1 LDDILGKFEVDA
13 KAGVE
18 CRRHPRFEC
27 TKTVEVIIYPVQEG
41 RRPSR
46 CFLLTQDISRGGFN
60 LIYAVELFPGQ
71 RLEVMFDDRPAR
83 QAVVA
88 WCKRLPNKQYSIGC
102 KFETAEDA
110 RVPESCEA

>member
-1 LDDILGKFEVDA
+1 M
-13 KAGVE
+13 
-18 CRRHPRFEC
+18 
-27 TKTVEVIIYPVQEG
+27 VEVIIYPLQEG

-60 LIYAVELFPGQ
+60 LIYAVELVPGQ

-88 WCKRLPNKQYSIGC
+88 WCKCLPNKHYSIGC
-102 KFETAEDA
+102 KFETREDA
-110 RVPESCEA
+110 GLLDDAT